1 MINICKKGYDVNV
14 RKFGVQTTVI
24 LPFASVNSDGTSSI
38 KCKTDKCEF
47 IDVCEYKDYIE
58 K

>member
-14 RKFGVQTTVI
+14 RKFGVKTTII
-24 LPFASVNSDGTSSI
+24 LPFAGVNSDGTNSI
-38 KCKTDKCEF
+38 RCTTDKCEF
-47 IDVCEYKDYIE
+47 IDVCEYKDYII